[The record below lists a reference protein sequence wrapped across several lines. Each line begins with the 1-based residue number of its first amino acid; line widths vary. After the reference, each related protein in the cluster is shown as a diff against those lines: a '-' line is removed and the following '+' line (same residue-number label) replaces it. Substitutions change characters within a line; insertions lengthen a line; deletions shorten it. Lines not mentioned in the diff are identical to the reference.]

1 MRLAVTTGGWGKPRQ
16 IETDPD
22 SDVRAA
28 AAHPRG
34 GPHGKRLRQLARSLL
49 SLKVV
54 PVVLLTLASP
64 MSACVVPVAPNFQDP
79 IGEPNV
85 PPYIANAMP
94 AVGSFVPN
102 NTGAFTVTVT
112 DQNVGDTLSYRW
124 VIDYPPFSLMN
135 TRPQAIQTI
144 LPSANG
150 TQQSNPESL
159 ASPCDLNPA
168 QTIAVHQLEFILAD
182 RAFDTTDPKVLDA
195 LPQESDGFVVRAN
208 WTFSC
213 P

>member
-1 MRLAVTTGGWGKPRQ
+1 MRLAVTTGGWGQSQQ
-16 IETDPD
+16 IEADPD

-28 AAHPRG
+28 PAHPQR

-49 SLKVV
+49 SSKVV
-54 PVVLLTLASP
+54 SVVLLTLVSSV
-64 MSACVVPVAPNFQDP
+64 SACVVPAAPNFQDP

-102 NTGAFTVTVT
+102 DTGAFVVTVT
-112 DQNVGDTLSYRW
+112 DQNVGDTLFYRW
-124 VIDYPPFSLMN
+124 VIDYPPYSVSN
-135 TRPQAIQTI
+135 TRPQAIGMITAAATG
-144 LPSANG
+144 S
-150 TQQSNPESL
+150 QQFNPEML
-159 ASPCDLNPA
+159 PSPCDLNPA
-168 QTIAVHQLEFILAD
+168 PTIAVHQLEFILAD
-182 RAFDTTDPKVLDA
+182 RGFDATDPKVLDA
-195 LPQESDGFVVRAN
+195 LPLGSDGFVVRAT